1 MTFLKIALSI
11 AERWIP
17 ANSRAGTNGA
27 GIAGAHRV
35 SSGTELQL
43 LFSSSG
49 VPSCP
54 LPPTSNPPETIS
66 TSQGSSQA
74 TTDISKA
81 GGKLFC
87 GTTNALAVTLSAAE
101 VTAVRAVVAGLSA
114 GASQGWLAPLGP
126 RSATLP
132 GENFTSLQ
140 HVKPYTAEN
149 GKTYLVKPNLL
160 LESVSQ

>member
-17 ANSRAGTNGA
+17 ANSRAGTDGA

-43 LFSSSG
+43 LFSSPG

-54 LPPTSNPPETIS
+54 LPPTSNRPERIL

-74 TTDISKA
+74 TTDTGTA

-87 GTTNALAVTLSAAE
+87 AATNALAVTLSASE
-101 VTAVRAVVAGLSA
+101 VTAVLAVVTGVSA
-114 GASQGWLAPLGP
+114 GAFQGWLAPLRP
-126 RSATLP
+126 RSATLQGDFHP
-132 GENFTSLQ
+132 T
-140 HVKPYTAEN
+140 
-149 GKTYLVKPNLL
+149 
-160 LESVSQ
+160 